1 LITTVEAAIP
11 VAESFGFVE
20 EIRKKSSGMA
30 NPMLQFHHWE
40 MIDVDPFSTSVSQED
55 IDNFGINTEQPNIAK
70 NYINKIRLRK
80 GLSTDEKLIKHS
92 DKQKN
97 LSRKK

>member
-1 LITTVEAAIP
+1 LITTVEVVIP

-30 NPMLQFHHWE
+30 NPMLQFHCWE
-40 MIDVDPFSTSVSQED
+40 MIDVDPFCTSISQED
-55 IDNFGINTEQPNIAK
+55 LDNYGINTEQPNIAK

-80 GLSTDEKLIKHS
+80 GLPIDEKLIKHA
-92 DKQKN
+92 DKQKT
-97 LSRKK
+97 LSKKK